1 MNNGISTSVFGA
13 LGFGFS
19 LKFPLQFASGK
30 VPQSSILNHKLG
42 LRFTLPSIYPFS
54 VLPIQLLNFSYMLLI
69 FFFTS
74 QLVLSY
80 SSNTVPY
87 HKYMASQAALVVKN
101 LPANAQDEG
110 SIPGLG
116 RSPRVRNAN
125 PLQYFCLGNHM
136 DWRATVHEVAKS
148 QTWLSTEH
156 IQYIYDV
163 PCIQSCAI
171 YQG

>member
-1 MNNGISTSVFGA
+1 MYSSKYLSLLHVTDSTI
-13 LGFGFS
+13 
-19 LKFPLQFASGK
+19 KFFIHAS
-30 VPQSSILNHKLG
+30 N
-42 LRFTLPSIYPFS
+42 
-54 VLPIQLLNFSYMLLI
+54 

-87 HKYMASQAALVVKN
+87 HIYMASQAALVVKN

-110 SIPGLG
+110 SIPGSG

-148 QTWLSTEH
+148 QTWLSDWA
-156 IQYIYDV
+156 YPIYMWCAMHSIMC
-163 PCIQSCAI
+163 CISGTVGSVGSLSLYGLCHLTRPLGSNFQVHFLWD
-171 YQG
+171 Q